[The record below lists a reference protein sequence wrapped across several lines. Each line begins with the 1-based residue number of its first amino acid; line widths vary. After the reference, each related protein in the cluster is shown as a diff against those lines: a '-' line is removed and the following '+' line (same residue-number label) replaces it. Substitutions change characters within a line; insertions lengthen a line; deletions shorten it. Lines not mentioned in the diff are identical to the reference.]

1 MSELIQESEV
11 GDRYAKATFAL
22 ASDKAA
28 LEAVHNDLAGL
39 KAMLVESDDL
49 RKVLGSA
56 LISSESKLKGLK
68 AIIAKSKFHAITLN
82 LLGVLA
88 QNNRLAAT
96 LSVINA
102 FNRRYDA
109 HKGVVAV
116 EVTSAVPLSGAQIDG
131 LKDALNQALGQKSDI
146 STRVDTDI
154 LGGLKVRVGSRLF
167 DASLKTKLDSL
178 KFALKRA

>member
-1 MSELIQESEV
+1 VNVLIQDSEV
-11 GDRYAKATFAL
+11 ADRYAKAAFGL
-22 ASDKAA
+22 AIDRSA
-28 LEAVHNDLAGL
+28 LEAVHKDLASL
-39 KAMLVESDDL
+39 KAALRESDDL

-56 LISSESKLKGLK
+56 LLSSESKHKGLM
-68 AIIAKSKFHAITLN
+68 AVVASAKFHAITQN

-88 QNNRLAAT
+88 HNNRLSQT
-96 LSVINA
+96 LAVINA

-116 EVTSAVPLSGAQIDG
+116 EVTSAVPLSGAQLDG
-131 LKDALNQALGQKSDI
+131 LTDALNQALGQKSDI
-146 STRVDTDI
+146 NTRVDEDI